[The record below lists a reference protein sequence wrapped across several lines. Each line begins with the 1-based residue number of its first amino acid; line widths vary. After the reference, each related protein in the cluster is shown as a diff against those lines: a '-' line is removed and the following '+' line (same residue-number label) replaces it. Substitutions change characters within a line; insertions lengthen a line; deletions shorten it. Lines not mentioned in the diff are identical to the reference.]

1 MSRPN
6 LAKSITAV
14 VKCCLWKI
22 PSSLDGGSFL
32 KITVQVT
39 ESSIIFS
46 KETCGGERLFQT
58 ALF

>member
-6 LAKSITAV
+6 LAKSVTAV

-22 PSSLDGGSFL
+22 LSSLDGGSFL
-32 KITVQVT
+32 KISVEVT
-39 ESSIIFS
+39 ESSILFS
-46 KETCGGERLFQT
+46 KETSGGEKLFQI